1 MIKRVLYTC
10 EAECKNSFDVGDRF
24 LLTPRFSEVTG
35 VLRAW
40 GTVSTVYP
48 AGALETVETV

>member
-1 MIKRVLYTC
+1 MIKRVVYTR